1 MPLKEELQSLMD
13 AYGAAYQARDA
24 QSCARAFEKRATIL
38 TPWDPPTT
46 GREQIV
52 ALHRAW
58 FQEPDE
64 NKTFE
69 VRDAGSD
76 GNLAYCAV
84 AYSADLRQAD
94 GTTAKE
100 RGTTLGVLARNE
112 DGQWRI
118 RYSSLTPDDQ

>member
-1 MPLKEELQSLMD
+1 VLKEDLQSLMD
-13 AYGAAYQARDA
+13 AYAAAYQARDA
-24 QSCARAFEKRATIL
+24 QSCAKAYEEGATIL
-38 TPWDPPTT
+38 SSWGPPAT

-64 NKTFE
+64 DKTLE
-69 VRDAGSD
+69 VLDAGSD
-76 GNLAYCAV
+76 GELAYCTV

-94 GTTAKE
+94 GTEIKE
-100 RGTTLGVLARNE
+100 RGTSLSVLARNE

-118 RYSSLTPDDQ
+118 RYSSLTPDD